1 VSIRLATHADIPR
14 LMEIRQAVRENRLSD
29 PRLVPASDY
38 VEFITHSGIWVW
50 EEAGRILGFSAGDAR
65 SGWVWALF
73 VDPAHEG
80 RRIGRALLPEACETL
95 RRAGHR
101 TLKLCTAPGTRAE
114 RFYLADG
121 WRPTGRS
128 AHGETIFEK
137 DG

>member
-1 VSIRLATHADIPR
+1 MRIRLATLTDVPR
-14 LMEIRQAVRENRLSD
+14 LMEIREAVQENRLSD
-29 PRLVPASDY
+29 PSVVPASEY
-38 VEFITHSGIWVW
+38 VAFIAHSGIFVW
-50 EEAGRILGFSAGDAR
+50 EEEGRILGFSSGDTR

-80 RRIGRALLPEACETL
+80 RGIGRALLPAACEAL
-95 RRAGHR
+95 RRAGHS

-128 AHGETIFEK
+128 RHGETILEK
-137 DG
+137 A